1 MKQISNKKYEMY
13 QQYEKDKLYGR
24 ILSPNGLRVICAGLD
39 NDPMKIGIHML
50 EMVEKFRREG
60 LYDVIVD
67 DEEEEETVDGSLS

>member
-1 MKQISNKKYEMY
+1 MEGYLVQTGSA
-13 QQYEKDKLYGR
+13 
-24 ILSPNGLRVICAGLD
+24 LSALVWGLRVICAGLD

>member
-1 MKQISNKKYEMY
+1 
-13 QQYEKDKLYGR
+13 
-24 ILSPNGLRVICAGLD
+24 
-39 NDPMKIGIHML
+39 MKIGIHML